1 MENEKEVFYNL
12 TITMGINTMNSNK
25 IWKIIGSAKMLILLL
40 AIFAVGCTSFPLIPS
55 GNSSRA
61 IPLGQR
67 TTQSNQELKTPKRV
81 TKQIKAKPSS
91 YQQRPKSYRR
101 ANNAS
106 SFYQRPALKRAAP
119 KKSLSAKKKSA
130 KKKEET
136 QKKLKART
144 R

>member
-1 MENEKEVFYNL
+1 
-12 TITMGINTMNSNK
+12 MNSNK

-119 KKSLSAKKKSA
+119 KRPALKRAAPKKSLSAKKKSA